1 MVRKKS
7 SYLTWICNEKY
18 IKILK
23 SLKQWVEAEQWAE
36 AHSERMVSLAT
47 YKEERTRIAKIYFL
61 NILERT
67 GQFEKGA

>member
-23 SLKQWVEAEQWAE
+23 SLKQWKKAEQWAE
-36 AHSERMVSLAT
+36 AHSERMVTLAT
-47 YKEERTRIAKIYFL
+47 YKEERTRIAKIHFL

-67 GQFEKGA
+67 GQFEKAA